1 MTITPRENLRG
12 VIQRLE
18 GTWSVLF
25 RTSLIPQNRASLD
38 AKIPPGNPLQVT
50 DSCPIDGLPTGERR
64 IRLDARPPRVSRR
77 RQANSEP
84 THDQANEVSS

>member
-25 RTSLIPQNRASLD
+25 RTSLIHRTELHSTRRSRQGIRY
-38 AKIPPGNPLQVT
+38 K
-50 DSCPIDGLPTGERR
+50 LPRQSERLVPVRGERPG
-64 IRLDARPPRVSRR
+64 DENA
-77 RQANSEP
+77 
-84 THDQANEVSS
+84 H

>member
-1 MTITPRENLRG
+1 MTITPRETLRG

-38 AKIPPGNPLQVT
+38 AKAVFLNIH
-50 DSCPIDGLPTGERR
+50 R
-64 IRLDARPPRVSRR
+64 
-77 RQANSEP
+77 
-84 THDQANEVSS
+84 